1 MMKDNQ
7 PKAQI
12 LIADDENLIRDI
24 LSRKLTENG
33 YKCLNASNGIDALK
47 QLDTYQI
54 DLALLDINMPGKS
67 GTEVLQDIRIKYPD
81 TAVIMVTAMAGV
93 ETAINAMKLGAY
105 DYIIKPV
112 DQKLLLLSI
121 DRALERRRL
130 ILENKDYQR
139 NLERKIAEQT
149 RKIRGSFINA
159 VKSLA
164 YALEAK
170 DLYTSG
176 HSERV
181 TKIAVAVAQ
190 EMGIPEEKIEKIRL
204 AGLLHDI
211 GKIGVRE
218 SVLNKPGKLS
228 DKDFDHV
235 KSHCEIGKK
244 ILLPIMEDEEILDIV
259 VHHHERYDGK
269 GYPHGLSGEQTST
282 GARIMAI
289 AEASAAMISQGA
301 MALAVADAYD
311 AMTSDRPY
319 RPAMSHEV
327 ARAELEKGKATQ
339 FDPEIVD
346 ILFRLLDAGK
356 IK

>member
-7 PKAQI
+7 TKTQI
-12 LIADDENLIRDI
+12 LIADDEHLIRDI

-33 YKCLNASNGIDALK
+33 YKCINASNGIDALK

-54 DLALLDINMPGKS
+54 DLVLLDITMPGKS
-67 GTEVLQDIRIKYPD
+67 GIEVLQDIRIQYPD
-81 TAVIMVTAMAGV
+81 TAVIMVTAMAEV
-93 ETAINAMKLGAY
+93 ETAINAMRLGAY

-130 ILENKDYQR
+130 IMENEDYQR

-149 RKIRGSFINA
+149 RKIRESFLNA
-159 VKSLA
+159 IKSLA

-176 HSERV
+176 HSQRTTEIS
-181 TKIAVAVAQ
+181 IAIAQ
-190 EMGIPEEKIEKIRL
+190 ELALPEETVEKIRL

-211 GKIGVRE
+211 GKIGLRE
-218 SVLNKPGKLS
+218 SVLNKSGELT
-228 DKDFDHV
+228 DEDFEHV
-235 KSHCEIGKK
+235 KMHSEIGEH
-244 ILLPIMEDEEILDIV
+244 ILSPIIEDAEILEMV
-259 VHHHERYDGK
+259 RHHHERYDGK
-269 GYPHGLSGEQTST
+269 GYPDGIQAGQLSRGSQIL
-282 GARIMAI
+282 AVAD
-289 AEASAAMISQGA
+289 AYANLSQGA
-301 MALAVADAYD
+301 LILAVSDAYD

-319 RPAMSHEV
+319 RKAMTPDT
-327 ARAELEKGKATQ
+327 ARSQLEMAKGTQ
-339 FDPEIVD
+339 FDPEILD
-346 ILFRLLDAGK
+346 AFFKLLDAGK